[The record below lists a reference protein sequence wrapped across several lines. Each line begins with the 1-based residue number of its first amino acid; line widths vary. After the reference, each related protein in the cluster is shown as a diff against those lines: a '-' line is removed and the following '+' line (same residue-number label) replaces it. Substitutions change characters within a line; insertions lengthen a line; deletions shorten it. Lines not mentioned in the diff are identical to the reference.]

1 MRGRGQG
8 VARLLESLGHTVEP
22 EYPPALADPDLSQA
36 FVPCYGT
43 WTALYLDWWGQLLGR
58 ALTAE
63 DVEPATWAVAE
74 LGRTVS
80 GTQFVASLYAMHQC
94 SAR

>member
-1 MRGRGQG
+1 MAAAEW

-22 EYPPALADPDLSQA
+22 EYLPRWPTRHQPGVL
-36 FVPCYGT
+36 PCYGT

-80 GTQFVASLYAMHQC
+80 GTQFVASL
-94 SAR
+94 